1 METIADPKVWSE
13 FGLGGLVIMAL
24 FVFVYY
30 VTKQARDER
39 KEWLAAYVVSQE
51 MHDKRQLETNTIL
64 ANLNT
69 IIQTKLQAEWDGTER
84 RQSRQSA

>member
-1 METIADPKVWSE
+1 MENIADPKVWGE

-24 FVFVYY
+24 FVFIYY

-39 KEWLAAYVVSQE
+39 KEWLAAYVASQD

-69 IIQTKLQAEWDGTER
+69 IIQTKLQTEWDGTDR
-84 RQSRQSA
+84 RQSRQSL